1 MSNDSTRTYRPFSD
15 SRPYTRWW
23 WFHDEIRVEDVRTQ
37 LRWVRDQG
45 FGGVEIAFMYPQ
57 PGAGEGP
64 RWLSEAWSGLVA
76 GAKEEA
82 DRLGIGC
89 DFTFS
94 TSWPFGGSIVSEED
108 GGQVFGGPSAQRL
121 EKSWELSYF
130 GQGRILNH
138 LDPNAFGRYAGHVG
152 GALEPAL
159 RGTTSALF
167 SDSWEVYPEGLWSAH
182 LDPVFRDRFGYDLEP
197 YKASIDEHPD
207 ARYDYRKILSEAAID
222 GFFRPYAEICRRLGA
237 VSRVQCHGA
246 PTDLLEAFALVDVPE
261 SEALLFE
268 TFFSAIPGSAAA
280 LGARPV
286 VTCETFTCIYGY
298 APWPAPSPH
307 HGEEKV
313 EDLKLMADAVF
324 ANGVNHIVWHGMP
337 YNAPGGN
344 NTFYATT
351 HVGPDSGFAGRLPAF
366 NAYLAEAADFI
377 KQGRTYTD
385 VAVYLPLED
394 HWMRHML
401 PEERRGP
408 AANYYWELQTV
419 ERPAALLGYHPLWIS
434 KPFLQDAVV
443 EDGRVRYGEAVFSMI
458 WVDVAWLDGE
468 ALSALLRLA
477 REGAWICIPR
487 RPAAPGRLPPGD
499 FEDRLAE
506 LMNQPSV
513 IADPDPGAALRH
525 PKTGRAHPPLVG
537 GRDAP
542 EFWCREVD
550 GDYHLFFAHPDTKR
564 IRYPM
569 AYEGWRS
576 TTPVEREVSLH
587 VNGRER
593 TVRLAFEPEDA
604 MMVRVSSTGAVDV
617 RPGRIDE

>member
-1 MSNDSTRTYRPFSD
+1 MHDEIIDSETSHIDSGSSHVESAVMSNELTRNYRPFSD

-23 WFHDEIRVEDVRTQ
+23 WFYDDIRMEHIRSQ
-37 LRWVRDQG
+37 LEWVRDQG

-64 RWLSEAWSGLVA
+64 RWLSEAWTGLVA

-94 TSWPFGGSIVSEED
+94 TSWPFGGSIVPEED
-108 GGQVFGGPSAQRL
+108 GGQVFDGPSDQRL
-121 EKSWELSYF
+121 EKSWELSYY

-138 LDPNAFGRYAGHVG
+138 LDPDALGRYAGHVG

-159 RGTTSALF
+159 RGTTSGLF
-167 SDSWEVYPEGLWSAH
+167 SDSWEVFPEGLWSAH

-197 YKASIDEHPD
+197 FKASIDEHPD
-207 ARYDYRKILSEAAID
+207 VRYDYRKLLSDAAIE
-222 GFFRPYAEICRRLGA
+222 GFFRPYADICRRLGA

-246 PTDLLEAFALVDVPE
+246 PADLLEAFALVDVPE

-337 YNAPGGN
+337 YNAPGGS

-366 NAYLAEAADFI
+366 NAYLTEAADFV

-401 PEERRGP
+401 PEDRRGP

-419 ERPAALLGYHPLWIS
+419 ERPARSSWLPSSLDLDALPGGGGGG
-434 KPFLQDAVV
+434 
-443 EDGRVRYGEAVFSMI
+443 GRARPVRRGRI
-458 WVDVAWLDGE
+458 LHDLRGRGVAG
-468 ALSALLRLA
+468 R
-477 REGAWICIPR
+477 R
-487 RPAAPGRLPPGD
+487 RPFGPASARP
-499 FEDRLAE
+499 
-506 LMNQPSV
+506 
-513 IADPDPGAALRH
+513 
-525 PKTGRAHPPLVG
+525 G
-537 GRDAP
+537 GRPDLRSAP
-542 EFWCREVD
+542 ARRSGPSSASGLRGSPEGTDEASPRSPRTRARR
-550 GDYHLFFAHPDTKR
+550 FAILPSSAAGTR
-564 IRYPM
+564 PSSGAGRSMATITSSSPIPIRS
-569 AYEGWRS
+569 ASG
-576 TTPVEREVSLH
+576 TPWPTRAGVPR
-587 VNGRER
+587 NG
-593 TVRLAFEPEDA
+593 
-604 MMVRVSSTGAVDV
+604 SSGKWSCT
-617 RPGRIDE
+617 

>member
-1 MSNDSTRTYRPFSD
+1 MSNELTRTYRPFTD

-23 WFHDEIRVEDVRTQ
+23 WFFDDIRDADIRTQ
-37 LRWVRDQG
+37 LHWVRDHG

-57 PGAGEGP
+57 PGAGDGP
-64 RWLSEAWSGLVA
+64 HWLSEAWSGKVA
-76 GAKEEA
+76 FTKEEA

-108 GGQVFGGPSAQRL
+108 AGQVFDGPANQRL

-130 GQGRILNH
+130 GRGRILNH
-138 LDPNAFGRYAGHVG
+138 LDPDAFTRYSEQVG

-159 RGTTSALF
+159 RGTTSGLF

-182 LDPVFRDRFGYDLEP
+182 LDPVFTDRFGYELEP
-197 YKASIDEHPD
+197 FKAGIDDHPGV
-207 ARYDYRKILSEAAID
+207 RYDYRKILSEAAID
-222 GFFRPYAEICRRLGA
+222 GFFRPYAETCRRLGA

-246 PTDLLEAFALVDVPE
+246 PTDLLAAFALVDVPE

-280 LGARPV
+280 LGSRPV

-313 EDLKLMADAVF
+313 EDMKLMADAVF

-337 YNAPGGN
+337 YNAPGGTN
-344 NTFYATT
+344 AFYATT
-351 HVGPDSGFAGRLPAF
+351 HVGPDSGFVDRLPAF
-366 NAYLAEAADFI
+366 NAYMTDAAEFV
-377 KQGRTYTD
+377 KLGRTYTD

-394 HWMRHML
+394 HWMRNML
-401 PEERRGP
+401 PEDRRGP

-419 ERPAALLGYHPLWIS
+419 DRPADLLGYHPLWIS
-434 KPFLQDAVV
+434 TPFLEEAVV
-443 EDGRVRYGEAVFSMI
+443 EDSRVRYGEAVFSLVY
-458 WVDVAWLDGE
+458 VDVEWLDDE

-477 REGAWICIPR
+477 REGARICLPRRPSAPGR
-487 RPAAPGRLPPGD
+487 RPAAD
-499 FEDRLAE
+499 YDDRLGE
-506 LMNQPSV
+506 LMDQPAV
-513 IADPDPGAALRH
+513 TADPHAALRH
-525 PKTGRAHPPLVG
+525 SPLVDG
-537 GRDAP
+537 EDAP
-542 EFWCREVD
+542 EFWCRRVD

-576 TTPVEREVSLH
+576 TGPIERKVTIH

-604 MMVRVSSTGAVDV
+604 MMVRVSASGEVDV
-617 RPGRIDE
+617 KPGRIEA

>member
-1 MSNDSTRTYRPFSD
+1 MSNELTRTYRPFSD

-23 WFHDEIRVEDVRTQ
+23 WFHDDIREEDVRSQ
-37 LRWVRDQG
+37 LAWVRDQG

-64 RWLSEAWSGLVA
+64 RWLSEAWAGLVA

-94 TSWPFGGSIVSEED
+94 TSWPFGGSIVPEED
-108 GGQVFGGPSAQRL
+108 AGQVFDGASDQRL
-121 EKSWELSYF
+121 EKSWELSYY
-130 GQGRILNH
+130 GRGRILNH
-138 LDPNAFGRYAGHVG
+138 LDPDALERYAGHVG
-152 GALEPAL
+152 GALKPAL

-167 SDSWEVYPEGLWSAH
+167 SDSWEVFPEGLWSAH
-182 LDPVFRDRFGYDLEP
+182 LDPVFRDRFGYGLEP
-197 YKASIDEHPD
+197 YKACIDEHPD
-207 ARYDYRKILSEAAID
+207 VRYDYRKILSEAAIE
-222 GFFRPYAEICRRLGA
+222 GFFRPYADICRRLGS

-246 PTDLLEAFALVDVPE
+246 PTDLLAAFALVDVPE

-298 APWPAPSPH
+298 EPWPAPSPH

-313 EDLKLMADAVF
+313 EDMKLMADAVF

-337 YNAPGGN
+337 YNAPGGTN
-344 NTFYATT
+344 AFYATT

-366 NAYLAEAADFI
+366 NAYLAEAADFV
-377 KQGRTYTD
+377 KQGRTFTD

-394 HWMRHML
+394 HWMRHLL

-434 KPFLQDAVV
+434 TPFLAEAVV
-443 EDGRVRYGEAVFSMI
+443 EDGRVRYGEAVFSAI
-458 WVDVAWLDGE
+458 YVDVEWLDAE

-477 REGAWICIPR
+477 REGAYICVPR
-487 RPAAPGRLPPGD
+487 RPAAPGRRPPGD
-499 FEDRLAE
+499 YGDRLVELMSQTSVTAE
-506 LMNQPSV
+506 L
-513 IADPDPGAALRH
+513 GTALRH
-525 PKTGRAHPPLVG
+525 PETGLSHSPLVS
-537 GRDAP
+537 GRDVP
-542 EFWCREVD
+542 EFWCRQVD
-550 GDYHLFFAHPDTKR
+550 GDYHVFFAHPDTKR

-576 TTPVEREVSLH
+576 TTTVEREVSIH
-587 VNGRER
+587 ANGRER
-593 TVRLAFEPEDA
+593 TVRLAFEPEDS
-604 MMVRVSSTGAVDV
+604 MLVRISASGAVDV
-617 RPGRIDE
+617 TPGRVEE

>member
-1 MSNDSTRTYRPFSD
+1 
-15 SRPYTRWW
+15 
-23 WFHDEIRVEDVRTQ
+23 
-37 LRWVRDQG
+37 
-45 FGGVEIAFMYPQ
+45 
-57 PGAGEGP
+57 
-64 RWLSEAWSGLVA
+64 
-76 GAKEEA
+76 EA

-94 TSWPFGGSIVSEED
+94 TSWPFGGSIVPEED
-108 GGQVFGGPSAQRL
+108 AGQVFGGPATQRL
-121 EKSWELSYF
+121 EKSWELSYY
-130 GQGRILNH
+130 GRGRILNH
-138 LDPNAFGRYAGHVG
+138 LDAGAFSRYAEQVG
-152 GALEPAL
+152 GALKPAL
-159 RGTTSALF
+159 RGTTSGLF

-197 YKASIDEHPD
+197 FKATIDRHPD
-207 ARYDYRKILSEAAID
+207 VRYDYRKILSQAAIE
-222 GFFRPYAEICRRLGA
+222 GFFRPFAETCRRLGA
-237 VSRVQCHGA
+237 VSRAQCHGA
-246 PTDLLEAFALVDVPE
+246 PADLLAAFALVDVPE

-280 LGARPV
+280 LGSRPV

-313 EDLKLMADAVF
+313 EDMKLMADAVF

-351 HVGPDSGFAGRLPAF
+351 HVGPDSGFARRLPAF
-366 NAYLAEAADFI
+366 NAYMTEAADFV

-401 PEERRGP
+401 PEDRRGP

-419 ERPAALLGYHPLWIS
+419 QRPGALLGYHPLWITT
-434 KPFLQDAVV
+434 PFLQEAVV
-443 EDGRVRYGEAVFSMI
+443 VDGRVRYGEAMFSVLY
-458 WVDVAWLDGE
+458 VDVEWLDGE
-468 ALSALLRLA
+468 ALAALLRLA
-477 REGAWICIPR
+477 REGAHIVIPR
-487 RPAAPGRLPPGD
+487 RPAAPGHRPPTD
-499 FEDRLAE
+499 YEDRLGE
-506 LMNQPSV
+506 LMSQSLV
-513 IADPDPGAALRH
+513 TVDPGTALRH
-525 PKTGRAHPPLVG
+525 PPLVS
-537 GRDAP
+537 GRDVP

-550 GDYHLFFAHPDTKR
+550 GDHHVFFAHPDTKR

-576 TTPVEREVSLH
+576 TGSVEREIVLH

-593 TVRLAFEPEDA
+593 AVRLAFEPEDS
-604 MMVRVSSTGAVDV
+604 MLVRVSASGAVEV
-617 RPGRIDE
+617 EPGRVDE